1 MKTCELFR
9 DHTVLSFEIFPP
21 KPTSPEDTIY
31 RTLDGLRD
39 LHPDFISVTFG
50 AGGGANN
57 QKSLEIASAVKH
69 QYGIESVAHLPG
81 INLTRSEVLT
91 MLEQASKTFWHCGG
105 MCCRIPSPGVNSAM
119 RTS

>member
-1 MKTCELFR
+1 MTITEKFQNKRCVFSIEC
-9 DHTVLSFEIFPP
+9 FPP
-21 KPTSPEDTIY
+21 KQTTQMDKMKA
-31 RTLDGLRD
+31 TLQAMRALN
-39 LHPDFISVTFG
+39 PDFISVTFG

-91 MLEQASKTFWHCGG
+91 MLEQ
-105 MCCRIPSPGVNSAM
+105 MQQQPVLPR
-119 RTS
+119 

>member
-21 KPTSPEDTIY
+21 KPTSPEDIIY
-31 RTLDGLRD
+31 RTLDGLWD

-91 MLEQASKTFWHCGG
+91 MLEQ
-105 MCCRIPSPGVNSAM
+105 M
-119 RTS
+119 

>member
-39 LHPDFISVTFG
+39 LPGFY
-50 AGGGANN
+50 
-57 QKSLEIASAVKH
+57 QR
-69 QYGIESVAHLPG
+69 HL
-81 INLTRSEVLT
+81 RRRRRC
-91 MLEQASKTFWHCGG
+91 Q
-105 MCCRIPSPGVNSAM
+105 
-119 RTS
+119 